1 MIRELGGSGRSKVGP
16 FNIKV
21 TISTKQFYKPLQGMV
36 IVASL
41 VVSRMGWM
49 DSEDSQTL
57 LVSLA
62 SSPGVSQPAGC

>member
-49 DSEDSQTL
+49 DSKDSQTL

>member
-1 MIRELGGSGRSKVGP
+1 MGP